1 MPSLPPEPSAFL
13 RLPTEV
19 RMMIYERIPIEVKEH
34 KLLKYSLFAQNPFL
48 ATYRH
53 VYDEAEDIITL
64 SIRAAVHVCS
74 RISRWRVDISCSS
87 RLLKIGC
94 EEAPVRDT
102 PPGNSTLLQK
112 SPRIEVRLKH
122 IPNNIPLRQL
132 LACVNQP
139 EYPPLKGLNYE
150 FRMIFGN
157 LELEERVLSKATKFR
172 INLCLSSY
180 PHTIDKLHLS
190 KEVECGEFGDDWSA
204 LQCYRGSSY

>member
-34 KLLKYSLFAQNPFL
+34 KLLKYSLFAQNP
-48 ATYRH
+48 Y
-53 VYDEAEDIITL
+53 II
-64 SIRAAVHVCS
+64 CP
-74 RISRWRVDISCSS
+74 C
-87 RLLKIGC
+87 LLK
-94 EEAPVRDT
+94 
-102 PPGNSTLLQK
+102 NL
-112 SPRIEVRLKH
+112 
-122 IPNNIPLRQL
+122 PLESGYQL
-132 LACVNQP
+132 LISVAQNWMRRGTGSRYTPWQFDVAAEVSEN
-139 EYPPLKGLNYE
+139 
-150 FRMIFGN
+150 R
-157 LELEERVLSKATKFR
+157 ELEERVLSKATKFR

>member
-1 MPSLPPEPSAFL
+1 MPLLPPEPSAFL

-19 RMMIYERIPIEVKEH
+19 RMMIYERLPIDVKEH
-34 KLLKYSLFAQNPFL
+34 KLLKSSLFAQNPFL

-53 VYDEAEDIITL
+53 VYDEAEDII
-64 SIRAAVHVCS
+64 CP
-74 RISRWRVDISCSS
+74 C
-87 RLLKIGC
+87 LLKNLPLESGYQLLISVAQNWMRRGTGSSY
-94 EEAPVRDT
+94 T
-102 PPGNSTLLQK
+102 PWQFDVAAEVSEN
-112 SPRIEVRLKH
+112 EVRLKH

>member
-1 MPSLPPEPSAFL
+1 
-13 RLPTEV
+13 
-19 RMMIYERIPIEVKEH
+19 MIACNRGTIK
-34 KLLKYSLFAQNPFL
+34 
-48 ATYRH
+48 
-53 VYDEAEDIITL
+53 TL

-132 LACVNQP
+132 LVCVNQP

-157 LELEERVLSKATKFR
+157 LELEEKVLSKATKFR